1 MKFHGLVHGMHGMH
15 HVQDTKLTEGS
26 SSPPPPRGPV
36 QAVGDGTTF
45 IIGQVEEFIKPHV
58 KDLPLTAAMIQ
69 ESALPFEL
77 DWISSAQRAN
87 DDDDD
92 DDAPFALLNLSEP

>member
-1 MKFHGLVHGMHGMH
+1 MHGMH

-45 IIGQVEEFIKPHV
+45 IIGQVQEFIKPHV

-69 ESALPFEL
+69 ESALHPPPFEL
-77 DWISSAQRAN
+77 DWILSAPRAN